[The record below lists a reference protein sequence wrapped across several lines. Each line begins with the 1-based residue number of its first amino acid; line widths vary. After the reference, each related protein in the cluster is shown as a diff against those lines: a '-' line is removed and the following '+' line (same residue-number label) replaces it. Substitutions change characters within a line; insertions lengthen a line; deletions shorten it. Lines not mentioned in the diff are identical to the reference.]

1 MKQSITEWV
10 EGKPRLKEWLI
21 RDRQITINTGWFCG
35 VLFAMAGVV
44 TLNIWAILLGCF
56 FMFCAKML
64 TDRHARWAKAEAA
77 KGK

>member
-1 MKQSITEWV
+1 MKRSLEEWI

-21 RDRQITINTGWFCG
+21 RDRQININTGWFSG
-35 VLFAMAGVV
+35 FIFAIAGVV